1 VRGEAVRKVS
11 LCADHE
17 RVAEECLARAA
28 SAGQPW
34 FHLIT
39 APDSV
44 AQQLCL
50 ACGLC
55 CNGVLFKDV
64 ELQPGD
70 DASRLSSLGL
80 PVRNPQSAIRNP
92 QSKFP
97 QPCAALCGDNRCR
110 IYAERPARCR
120 QFECALFKSVAAG
133 QTPVAVALRTIRI
146 AWQRAERV
154 RTLLRALGDTDEQVA
169 LSLRFKRLRRRMES
183 APPDESTAESYA
195 DLTLAV
201 QDLNLLLAQSFYPDM
216 VNR

>member
-1 VRGEAVRKVS
+1 MN
-11 LCADHE
+11 
-17 RVAEECLARAA
+17 A
-28 SAGQPW
+28 S
-34 FHLIT
+34 
-39 APDSV
+39 DSV

-70 DASRLSSLGL
+70 DAARLKSLGL
-80 PVRNPQSAIRNP
+80 ALSNPQSAIRNP

-133 QTPVAVALRTIRI
+133 ETPVAAALRTIRI
-146 AWQRAERV
+146 ARQRAERV
-154 RTLLRALGDTDEQVA
+154 RTLLRALDDTGEQVA
-169 LSLRFKRLRRRMES
+169 LSLRFKRLRRRIES
-183 APPDESTAESYA
+183 MPLDDATAETYA

-201 QDLNLLLAQSFYPDM
+201 QDLNLLLAQSFYPDAQ
-216 VNR
+216 